1 MAATLRAR
9 TNEVLDISEP
19 GDRLGRFTDM
29 ALIALITFNVIAVLL
44 ESVPE
49 LATEYRAAFYGF
61 EVFSVAVFSV
71 EYVGRVWSIVDNPDE
86 RYRHPVFG
94 RIRYMLSPMALVD
107 LVAILP
113 FYLGLFVD
121 ADLRFL
127 RALRLLRVFKLTRY
141 SASMSLLID
150 VLKEEARIIGA
161 ALFVLMLMV
170 ILAASFA
177 FIVEHRVQ
185 PEAFSSIPASL
196 WWAIITMTTV
206 GYGDM
211 VPITVLGK
219 ICGGLIGVL
228 GVGMVALPAG
238 LLASGFSDQL
248 HKRRQAFRSMVDEAL
263 EDGDV
268 SADEE
273 SALEEAKDELGLT
286 EDDFDMILQSSKRH
300 MAETPRIKFAPLLC
314 PHCGK
319 QVDRRLDERS

>member
-9 TNEVLDISEP
+9 TNEVLDIGEP
-19 GDRLGRFTDM
+19 GDGLSRFADV
-29 ALIALITFNVIAVLL
+29 ALIALITLNVAAVML
-44 ESVPE
+44 ESVPD
-49 LATEYRAAFYGF
+49 LAAEYGALFYGF

-71 EYVGRVWSIVDNPDE
+71 EYVARVWSIVDDKDE

-94 RIRYMLSPMALVD
+94 RIRYMFTPMALID

-113 FYLGLFVD
+113 FYLGLVVD

-141 SASMSLLID
+141 SASMTLLID
-150 VLKEEARIIGA
+150 VLKEEVRIIGV

-185 PEAFSSIPASL
+185 PESFSSIPASL
-196 WWAIITMTTV
+196 WWAIVTMTTV

-211 VPITVLGK
+211 VPVTVLGK
-219 ICGGLIGVL
+219 ICGGVIGVL

-248 HKRRQAFRSMVDEAL
+248 HKRRQQFRRIVDDVLVDGQVSAEEETVL
-263 EDGDV
+263 ED
-268 SADEE
+268 AI
-273 SALEEAKDELGLT
+273 DELGLN
-286 EDDFDMILQSSKRH
+286 EDDYDMILQSGKRH
-300 MAETPRIKFAPLLC
+300 MAEVPNGKFAPNLC

-319 QVDRRLDERS
+319 PVDRRAGERS